1 MQWKRKLD
9 FELEL
14 PSLFLDVYLEILQL
28 VFTTL
33 EQFHYN
39 PTSLAGLGI
48 QNLKGLHKNDINQT
62 GWVSVSLLGR
72 VARVLLSFLCL
83 KCLGYSR
90 CSPDRHSHSAGC
102 CCTPL

>member
-1 MQWKRKLD
+1 MQCKRKLD

-14 PSLFLDVYLEILQL
+14 PSLFLDVYREILQL
-28 VFTTL
+28 VFTTV

-48 QNLKGLHKNDINQT
+48 QNVKGLHKNDINQT
-62 GWVSVSLLGR
+62 GWESVSLLGC
-72 VARVLLSFLCL
+72 VARLSLSFLCL

-90 CSPDRHSHSAGC
+90 RSPDRHSYSAGC
-102 CCTPL
+102 CCIPL